1 MKKEKLKLN
10 FIKMDIR
17 IFKKQKKLI
26 MMIMILSKTTFLNN
40 CDFYNINTKTIS
52 NDTIGSYLQFK
63 LFEL

>member
-1 MKKEKLKLN
+1 M
-10 FIKMDIR
+10 
-17 IFKKQKKLI
+17 IF
-26 MMIMILSKTTFLNN
+26 SKTTYINN